1 MRLRNLL
8 IVFAITFTGLV
19 FSACTDE
26 SEDIKPQPLQ
36 GNESQAT
43 TGTGGEATGDRK
55 D

>member
-26 SEDIKPQPLQ
+26 SEEITPETL
-36 GNESQAT
+36 GGTESQAT
-43 TGTGGEATGDRK
+43 TGSGAGSAEERD
-55 D
+55 

>member
-26 SEDIKPQPLQ
+26 SEEITPQSLE
-36 GNESQAT
+36 GSESQST
-43 TGTGGEATGDRK
+43 TGGGTEEDHIK
-55 D
+55 